1 VEPHLRCLI
10 LHNGVV
16 HSEAQGQFHFTIPF
30 GAAYLIRSLCEVHI
44 NTFRQ
49 VDRMGHFTSAFIS
62 VQTPGVEMVTH
73 LYIWE
78 HQNKFW
84 FLGLKPSLKEIKT

>member
-1 VEPHLRCLI
+1 
-10 LHNGVV
+10 
-16 HSEAQGQFHFTIPF
+16 
-30 GAAYLIRSLCEVHI
+30 VHI

-62 VQTPGVEMVTH
+62 VQTPGLEMVTH